1 MYKSSIKGSV
11 CYEVKTYK
19 YVTAG
24 KNMAEFELLMF
35 ENGQIGT
42 QGKILKTEESFSPAK
57 VYEDVDKAVQEMIEI
72 IEEKLKD
79 DDWVKK
85 TEQYSV

>member
-1 MYKSSIKGSV
+1 MFKSTLKGSV
-11 CYEVKTYK
+11 CHEVKTYR

-24 KNMAEFELLMF
+24 KTMAEFELLMF

-42 QGKILKTEESFSPAK
+42 QGKIIKTEEGFSPAR
-57 VYEDVDKAVQEMIEI
+57 VYEDVDKAVQEII
-72 IEEKLKD
+72 DVIEEKIKD
-79 DDWVKK
+79 DDWVKS